1 MTWDLTSITTLL
13 TIVSSF
19 VFVFHFSVSLII
31 CSFLSCLVP
40 FFFLPSHTLFS
51 CCGCCLCC
59 KSSSK
64 SPSDRIYWMEQ
75 NSCTYTCP
83 ACQKLEQEE
92 LKWCNKQQPQLQEK
106 QQQYEA
112 QLSKPPSS
120 QQHPELQHSLP
131 HPAPFETLI
140 T

>member
-1 MTWDLTSITTLL
+1 MGSDLHHNTAHNYFFICFCFSFFCFPYHLFLL
-13 TIVSSF
+13 VLSCPF
-19 VFVFHFSVSLII
+19 
-31 CSFLSCLVP
+31 FLSTL
-40 FFFLPSHTLFS
+40 SHSS